1 MNQEKIVNKILCYM
15 KNEIEKSGS
24 KPDMECFD
32 FSFSEKIDYFNAPSE
47 ILPNGED
54 LTNVKNILKK
64 VSDKSIKEVLNKCL
78 ANNYI
83 KYFAAG
89 GKNFKNI
96 TLTEEGFARATSV
109 ENYHPIKNYFSQ
121 NIPDKIV
128 NAIIS
133 IIVSCITTYITIYIT
148 MKGGK

>member
-1 MNQEKIVNKILCYM
+1 MNQEKITNKILCYM
-15 KNEIEKSGS
+15 KNKIEKSGS
-24 KPDMECFD
+24 KPNMEIFD

-47 ILPNGED
+47 ILPDAENLVD
-54 LTNVKNILKK
+54 IKNILKK
-64 VSDKSIKEVLNKCL
+64 VSNKSIKEALNKCL

-83 KYFAAG
+83 KYYAAG

-109 ENYHPIKNYFSQ
+109 KNYHPIKNYLFQ
-121 NIPDKIV
+121 NLPDKII

-133 IIVSCITTYITIYIT
+133 IIVAYVTAYLTI
-148 MKGGK
+148 KGGK